1 MGLPFNF
8 AGLLEYSNLQ
18 KVVGRFSHARTSTP
32 GARATTN
39 LYQKLN
45 SLFGSG
51 LFDSSLLAR
60 TELLKG
66 SKGPFSLRDFN
77 LVNILSQQKSNV
89 NKTRLAFSLSQ
100 AFRLFKAEGKDLAV
114 FKCTHFIS
122 VYAVSRVV
130 THIWAAPPP
139 APPPLLCLYT
149 KIKYFLE
156 HTLSFRK

>member
-1 MGLPFNF
+1 MWRTFFLIFTTLYESIYLLFTFTGENFRVKTPPPFNWGPLVWMGLPFNF

-18 KVVGRFSHARTSTP
+18 KVVGHFSHARTSTP

-89 NKTRLAFSLSQ
+89 NKTRLAFSLSPWQ
-100 AFRLFKAEGKDLAV
+100 LGQICRF
-114 FKCTHFIS
+114 
-122 VYAVSRVV
+122 
-130 THIWAAPPP
+130 
-139 APPPLLCLYT
+139 
-149 KIKYFLE
+149 
-156 HTLSFRK
+156 